1 LKNKSDVCNTFI
13 HFHKLMKNTTN
24 YNIITLKSDNGKEYD
39 NAPLIKYLVD
49 NGIEFILSLPNCPQ
63 QNGRS

>member
-1 LKNKSDVCNTFI
+1 
-13 HFHKLMKNTTN
+13 MKNTTN

>member
-1 LKNKSDVCNTFI
+1 
-13 HFHKLMKNTTN
+13 MKNTTN

-49 NGIEFILSLPNCPQ
+49 NGIEFIHSLPNCPQ
-63 QNGRS
+63 QNWWGRTS